1 MQASGS
7 VGPHS
12 VRQVEAPYSGEIVN
26 KGKARSPERQLATYL
41 HCNPCVSGLK
51 TLKNN
56 FKRKLPTNN
65 NERHL
70 QCGPVPQTGRNTA
83 GT

>member
-1 MQASGS
+1 LGGGNVLPKEGEGLSGEY
-7 VGPHS
+7 VQRGKVHS

-51 TLKNN
+51 TLK
-56 FKRKLPTNN
+56 KQL
-65 NERHL
+65 
-70 QCGPVPQTGRNTA
+70 
-83 GT
+83 